1 MTEEQRDN
9 PLYSDTAYD
18 DAFRTMETLC
28 DDLIIPFVNLMLGE
42 KYDSTAVLRRLRNEH
57 FVEHEDES
65 TDRRITD
72 SFFEIIFNGIT
83 KRYHLE
89 CESQKYSDD
98 ILIRIFE
105 YATQIAKENGEGS
118 TYKMKFNFP
127 NSGLLLLKKFGGAC
141 DKAVIELEMP
151 DGSSLENVLF

>member
-28 DDLIIPFVNLMLGE
+28 DDLLIPFVNLMFGE

-65 TDRRITD
+65 TDKRITD

-83 KRYHLE
+83 KKI
-89 CESQKYSDD
+89 S
-98 ILIRIFE
+98 
-105 YATQIAKENGEGS
+105 
-118 TYKMKFNFP
+118 
-127 NSGLLLLKKFGGAC
+127 SG
-141 DKAVIELEMP
+141 M
-151 DGSSLENVLF
+151 